1 MSNKLFNVFNR
12 KVSESDF
19 IKIFSSIYEHSE
31 WVPENIIKNNSV
43 LPDTI
48 ENLGLRMKEEVDK
61 ASNEKKLELLC
72 LHPELGIKKNSSKK
86 LTLSSQ
92 NEQKSAGL
100 DQCSDEEFSILS
112 EYNKLYREKFKFPF
126 IIAVSGLNRSQ
137 IINQIKIRVEN
148 NYNEEFITAI
158 NEVHKIAKIRLDNI
172 FL

>member
-12 KVSESDF
+12 NVSEKDF
-19 IKIFSSIYEHSE
+19 IKIFGSIYEHSK
-31 WVPENIIKNNSV
+31 WVPENIKNDSV

-48 ENLGLRMKEEVDK
+48 ENLRLRMKEEVDK

-148 NYNEEFITAI
+148 DYNEEFITAI

-172 FL
+172 SL

>member
-1 MSNKLFNVFNR
+1 MPYVK
-12 KVSESDF
+12 
-19 IKIFSSIYEHSE
+19 
-31 WVPENIIKNNSV
+31 NIIKNNSV

-137 IINQIKIRVEN
+137 IINQIKTISKMD
-148 NYNEEFITAI
+148 T
-158 NEVHKIAKIRLDNI
+158 
-172 FL
+172 